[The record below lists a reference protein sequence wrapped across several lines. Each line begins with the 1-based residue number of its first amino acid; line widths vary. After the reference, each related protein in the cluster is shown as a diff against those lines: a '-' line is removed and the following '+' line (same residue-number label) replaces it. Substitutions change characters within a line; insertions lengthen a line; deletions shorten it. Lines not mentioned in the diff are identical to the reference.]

1 MFKYGRTVEGKVMDD
16 ASMATITSD
25 RAEVRKGEE
34 QEEQEKDAVAQETA
48 KEQSKRQKGQASGT
62 KKRTKR

>member
-25 RAEVRKGEE
+25 RAEVRKGEA
-34 QEEQEKDAVAQETA
+34 QEEQEKDAVAQKTA

>member
-25 RAEVRKGEE
+25 SDRAEVRKGEE
-34 QEEQEKDAVAQETA
+34 QEEQEKDAVEGAVEA
-48 KEQSKRQKGQASGT
+48 P
-62 KKRTKR
+62 KRTG